1 MSGKSGARHNATS
14 DKDMKR
20 IFDITPGAK
29 KSVDPEPTPK
39 ELPCSICGGSHPNHA
54 VAGGD

>member
-1 MSGKSGARHNATS
+1 MSGKSSPRHGNS
-14 DKDMKR
+14 DKALKR
-20 IFDITPGAK
+20 EFGITPGAK

-39 ELPCSICGGSHPNHA
+39 ILPCSICGGEHPNHA